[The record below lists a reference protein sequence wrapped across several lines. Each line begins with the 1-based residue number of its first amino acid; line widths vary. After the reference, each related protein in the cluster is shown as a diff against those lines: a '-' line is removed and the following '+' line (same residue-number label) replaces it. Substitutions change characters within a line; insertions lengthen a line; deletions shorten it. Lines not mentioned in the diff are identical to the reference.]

1 MFNCLSAVSFN
12 NSTCYYPNNSYLFQH
27 VLKFRVPNPKT
38 ILLYTLILRYHTTT
52 LIIIQ
57 IIHIYFNTCS
67 KFEYRTLK
75 PYSYILYI
83 FYVIIQEHLLLFKLS
98 IQHVLKIQVP
108 NPKTLLD
115 LIYYSTSLSYKP

>member
-38 ILLYTLILRYHTTT
+38 ILLYTIILRFHSIT

-83 FYVIIQEHLLLFKLS
+83 FYIIIQEY
-98 IQHVLKIQVP
+98 
-108 NPKTLLD
+108 TY
-115 LIYYSTSLSYKP
+115 YYSNYPYNTCSKFKYRTLKPYSILYTILHL